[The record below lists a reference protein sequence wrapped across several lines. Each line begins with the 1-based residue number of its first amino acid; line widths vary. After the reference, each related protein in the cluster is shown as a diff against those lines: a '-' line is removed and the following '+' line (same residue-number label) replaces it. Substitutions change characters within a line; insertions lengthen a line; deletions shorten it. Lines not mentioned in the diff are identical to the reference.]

1 MPDAALSHCCRVTQC
16 PSSQLSFATPSSRS
30 PPNTY
35 LPFHQPFPRRYTS
48 LDRMGRPVLPF
59 VLLLVAVIVKLI
71 ISAPIAHP
79 EHEDVNNLQ
88 VHDSFSDGMV
98 KPSIFRAL
106 AKRPCVGHCHRRDPL
121 GRCRVNFSCL
131 MSSNA

>member
-1 MPDAALSHCCRVTQC
+1 MVQRNGVCEKADT
-16 PSSQLSFATPSSRS
+16 TYRS
-30 PPNTY
+30 KRK
-35 LPFHQPFPRRYTS
+35 LFLRRYIS
-48 LDRMGRPVLPF
+48 LDRMGRPLLPF

-79 EHEDVNNLQ
+79 QHEELE

-106 AKRPCVGHCHRRDPL
+106 AKRPCVGHCHSRDPL

-131 MSSNA
+131 MSSNG